1 MAVFLFSLVGLP
13 PFAGFVGKFYI
24 FASLVRAGGGL
35 AWLLAVAGVLN
46 SVVSLFYYAR
56 VLRAMYL
63 TPATAEGPL
72 VARGVYQGTMVA
84 LAIPTVALGVYWG
97 PLYDLLASSLT
108 IAH

>member
-1 MAVFLFSLVGLP
+1 
-13 PFAGFVGKFYI
+13 
-24 FASLVRAGGGL
+24 
-35 AWLLAVAGVLN
+35 
-46 SVVSLFYYAR
+46 
-56 VLRAMYL
+56 MYL